1 MTLTDKNEM
10 RKQMF
15 AEMEEK
21 LLRKANQKTVPSTII
36 LPKTV

>member
-1 MTLTDKNEM
+1 MTINVQSYNSYNMSTDKNEM

-21 LLRKANQKTVPSTII
+21 LFKDS
-36 LPKTV
+36 